1 MPRLFFFQILGLF
14 SISTEIQS
22 SPIPKLMRTPNFM
35 HNMLP
40 ATGVNFY
47 FRYTLCLEIPC
58 VSQKYNY
65 FMGVFCLII
74 EKKIS
79 FLLLQRNYKE
89 GKLQFHELQKYVNV
103 FSFLDTLRT
112 NFEKFSTPYSLKHQF
127 YLQFCL

>member
-1 MPRLFFFQILGLF
+1 MGSHSDEKECQDYFFQILGLF

-22 SPIPKLMRTPNFM
+22 SPIPKLMRAPNFM

-74 EKKIS
+74 QKKS
-79 FLLLQRNYKE
+79 VSCYYKE
-89 GKLQFHELQKYVNV
+89 TIKKTSCNFMNFKNTST
-103 FSFLDTLRT
+103 FSP
-112 NFEKFSTPYSLKHQF
+112 S
-127 YLQFCL
+127 